1 MAKGSAI
8 GGFGGGWL
16 EHPRQR
22 LGAQWP
28 GLLPWECRAA
38 QSRQARLEEAQES
51 SSGTAEGSYD
61 PAGLQEGLVV
71 RRGYVRL
78 GGDEHARGVHVVALG
93 ELHEAVDREAAS
105 VERVHHAALEE
116 QHHRHRGDA
125 EAPGCQKAAESATL
139 RAVARAPE
147 AVTGHPVDR
156 DLPVGVGAPGAAR
169 SEGGT
174 GA

>member
-1 MAKGSAI
+1 MAMVPMVHLDSQSSAI
-8 GGFGGGWL
+8 GDLGGGWL
-16 EHPRQR
+16 KHPRQW

-78 GGDEHARGVHVVALG
+78 GGDEHARGVHVVTLG
-93 ELHEAVDREAAS
+93 ELH
-105 VERVHHAALEE
+105 
-116 QHHRHRGDA
+116 
-125 EAPGCQKAAESATL
+125 
-139 RAVARAPE
+139 
-147 AVTGHPVDR
+147 
-156 DLPVGVGAPGAAR
+156 
-169 SEGGT
+169 
-174 GA
+174 